1 MGPTLKRIDTSQLR
15 AGMYLHELCGSWME
29 HPFWRSSFK
38 LSDPKDIAR
47 ILASG
52 VKQAWIDTARGL
64 DVDCGETEQQARE
77 RIERELVQTVA
88 EPSAAIQSTGP
99 APSIEPS
106 PEAAAQR
113 VSLAEELD
121 RATQICR
128 DSRRAVMGMFRE
140 ARMGAAIEP
149 ASVAPLV
156 EQIAGSVMRNPA
168 ALISVARLKTADDY
182 TYMHSV
188 AVCGLMIALARQM
201 GLDAGLVREAGM
213 AGLLHDVGKMMVPNA
228 VLNKPGSLTDEEFA
242 QVKAHPVQGHA
253 LLSRSGLVSQAAL
266 DVCLHHHEKMDGS
279 GYPHGLAGEDISLL
293 ARMGAVCDV
302 YDAITSNRPY
312 KRGWDPAESVRK
324 MAEWSKGHF
333 DPAVFQHFV
342 RSVGIYPVG
351 ALVRL
356 KSDRLAVVV
365 EAPSASLLRPVVLAF
380 HSATERRPVR
390 RERLDL
396 AEPDCPD
403 AITSHEDPAH
413 WKLGNIDALW
423 KSPAQVAA

>member
-1 MGPTLKRIDTSQLR
+1 MAPSLKRIATSQLR
-15 AGMYLHELCGSWME
+15 TGMYLHEMCGSWME
-29 HPFWRSSFK
+29 HPFWRTSFR
-38 LSDPKDIAR
+38 LDDPKDIER

-64 DVDCGETEQQARE
+64 DVACGETEQQARE
-77 RIERELVQTVA
+77 RVEHELVEAVA
-88 EPSAAIQSTGP
+88 EP
-99 APSIEPS
+99 
-106 PEAAAQR
+106 AAAEPAEPAVQR
-113 VSLAEELD
+113 VSLAEELQ

-140 ARMGAAIEP
+140 ARMGAAILP
-149 ASVAPLV
+149 DSVAPLV
-156 EQIAGSVMRNPA
+156 QEIASSVMRNPA
-168 ALISVARLKTADDY
+168 ALISVARLKTSDDY

-188 AVCGLMIALARQM
+188 AVCALMIALARQM
-201 GLDAGLVREAGM
+201 GLDAALVREAGM

-228 VLNKPGSLTDEEFA
+228 VLNKPGRLTDDEFTL
-242 QVKAHPVQGHA
+242 VKTHPERGHEI
-253 LLSRSGLVSQAAL
+253 LIRGGQVSQHAL
-266 DVCLHHHEKMDGS
+266 DVCLHHHEKVDGS
-279 GYPHGLAGEDISLL
+279 GYPHGLAGREISLL

-302 YDAITSNRPY
+302 YDAITSNRAY
-312 KRGWDPAESVRK
+312 KRGWDPAASVRK

-333 DPAVFQHFV
+333 DPVVFQHFV

-365 EAPSASLLRPVVLAF
+365 EAPGGSLLKPVVLVF
-380 HSATERRPVR
+380 HSATGRRPIR

-396 AEPDCPD
+396 SAPGCTD
-403 AITSHEDPAH
+403 AIASHEDPAN

-423 KSPAQVAA
+423 QSPETAAA

>member
-1 MGPTLKRIDTSQLR
+1 MAASLKRIDTRQLR
-15 AGMYLHELCGSWME
+15 TGMYLHELCGSWME

-38 LSDPKDIAR
+38 LDDPKDIER

-52 VKQAWIDTARGL
+52 VKQAWIDTSRGL
-64 DVDCGETEQQARE
+64 DIADGEPEQVARE
-77 RIERELVQTVA
+77 RVERELVETVA
-88 EPSAAIQSTGP
+88 
-99 APSIEPS
+99 
-106 PEAAAQR
+106 AAAPAEVEPVSEQR
-113 VSLAEELD
+113 GVSLAEELD

-156 EQIAGSVMRNPA
+156 AEIAGSVMRNPA
-168 ALISVARLKTADDY
+168 ALISVARLKTSDDY

-201 GLDAGLVREAGM
+201 GLDEGLVREAGL

-228 VLNKPGSLTDEEFA
+228 VLNKPGRLTDDEFIL
-242 QVKAHPVQGHA
+242 VKTHPERGHA
-253 LLSRSGLVSQAAL
+253 MLARSGLVPEAAL
-266 DVCLHHHEKMDGS
+266 DVCLHHHEKVDGS
-279 GYPHGLAGEDISLL
+279 GYPHGLAGEQISLL

-333 DPAVFQHFV
+333 DPVVFQHFV

-356 KSDRLAVVV
+356 KSERLAVVV
-365 EAPSASLLRPVVLAF
+365 EAPSASLLKPVVLAF
-380 HSATERRPVR
+380 HSATERRPIR

-396 AEPDCPD
+396 SAPGCTD
-403 AITSHEDPAH
+403 AIASHEDPAR
-413 WKLGNIDALW
+413 WKLGNTDALW
-423 KSPAQVAA
+423 KAPETALA